1 MRWINSSS
9 GFFRWISS
17 ALFLISYRPF
27 HSPYSCISSSP
38 GSAERACGASPWQ
51 RWPPCWCPA
60 PLLGQWQRCCYWRLC
75 CQSSSTTNL
84 LEVVREEEKG
94 VQHAFNI
101 KMGKYSDR
109 CEAEGILF
117 SWRLWESLSSRRC
130 YIYTR
135 WDNDQERILKTI
147 FFTVKS
153 ILEWGSWWTQLPLG
167 WVQTGIFNF
176 FSSSSGTSRRGE
188 SPQYCST
195 TFPYY
200 SLLLSA
206 DTPCPSDYHFIS
218 CVPAEPRLVQGR
230 GRRELS

>member
-51 RWPPCWCPA
+51 RWLPCWCPA
-60 PLLGQWQRCCYWRLC
+60 PLLGQWQRCCSWRLC
-75 CQSSSTTNL
+75 CQSSSTTTCWKL
-84 LEVVREEEKG
+84 SGKKKRESNMPSISKWG
-94 VQHAFNI
+94 NTVIDA
-101 KMGKYSDR
+101 R
-109 CEAEGILF
+109 
-117 SWRLWESLSSRRC
+117 RRESCSLGGYESPWAPGGAIFIPGEIMTRRE
-130 YIYTR
+130 Y
-135 WDNDQERILKTI
+135 WKPF

-188 SPQYCST
+188 SPQYCFT
-195 TFPYY
+195 TLPYY

-206 DTPCPSDYHFIS
+206 DTSCPSDNHFIS

>member
-1 MRWINSSS
+1 MSKWIGQTDYNPYPKFESRSFSSCMLS
-9 GFFRWISS
+9 KTVIRHVNVKILKKCDFFVFFASRS
-17 ALFLISYRPF
+17 LT
-27 HSPYSCISSSP
+27 HSEPRS
-38 GSAERACGASPWQ
+38 
-51 RWPPCWCPA
+51 A
-60 PLLGQWQRCCYWRLC
+60 PL
-75 CQSSSTTNL
+75 
-84 LEVVREEEKG
+84 
-94 VQHAFNI
+94 
-101 KMGKYSDR
+101 
-109 CEAEGILF
+109 AEMPILF

>member
-1 MRWINSSS
+1 MLSDPRPVVICYYFHYLPGNWV
-9 GFFRWISS
+9 W
-17 ALFLISYRPF
+17 LQFLCAVKIWGDLPF
-27 HSPYSCISSSP
+27 NN
-38 GSAERACGASPWQ
+38 
-51 RWPPCWCPA
+51 
-60 PLLGQWQRCCYWRLC
+60 
-75 CQSSSTTNL
+75 NL
-84 LEVVREEEKG
+84 LEVVREKEKG

-117 SWRLWESLSSRRC
+117 SWLWESLSSRRC

-153 ILEWGSWWTQLPLG
+153 FLEWASWWSQLPLG
-167 WVQTGIFNF
+167 PNWHLQLLQLLFRYIEA
-176 FSSSSGTSRRGE
+176 GE
-188 SPQYCST
+188 SPKYCST

-218 CVPAEPRLVQGR
+218 CVPAEPRLVHGR
-230 GRRELS
+230 GRREVS

>member
-1 MRWINSSS
+1 MIPVTDIRARESFCFMRWSKSSW
-9 GFFRWISS
+9 GFFRWVSCS
-17 ALFLISYRPF
+17 LFFISYQPF
-27 HSPYSCISSSP
+27 HSPCSCISRSP

-60 PLLGQWQRCCYWRLC
+60 PLLGQWQRCCSWRLC
-75 CQSSSTTNL
+75 CQSSSTTTCWKL
-84 LEVVREEEKG
+84 SGKKKRESNMPSISKWG
-94 VQHAFNI
+94 NTVIDA
-101 KMGKYSDR
+101 R
-109 CEAEGILF
+109 
-117 SWRLWESLSSRRC
+117 RRESCSLGGYESP
-130 YIYTR
+130 
-135 WDNDQERILKTI
+135 WAPGGAI
-147 FFTVKS
+147 F
-153 ILEWGSWWTQLPLG
+153 IPEWGSWWTQLPLG

>member
-1 MRWINSSS
+1 MLPLTSLLSI
-9 GFFRWISS
+9 
-17 ALFLISYRPF
+17 LFNN
-27 HSPYSCISSSP
+27 
-38 GSAERACGASPWQ
+38 
-51 RWPPCWCPA
+51 
-60 PLLGQWQRCCYWRLC
+60 
-75 CQSSSTTNL
+75 NL

-101 KMGKYSDR
+101 QMGKYSDR

>member
-9 GFFRWISS
+9 GLFRWISS
-17 ALFLISYRPF
+17 ALFLIDHFILLTAAFLAALGPRKEPAGLL
-27 HSPYSCISSSP
+27 P
-38 GSAERACGASPWQ
+38 GSDDR
-51 RWPPCWCPA
+51 PA
-60 PLLGQWQRCCYWRLC
+60 DVLLPYLANGKDAALDSRRLC

-135 WDNDQERILKTI
+135 WDNDQEIILETI

-153 ILEWGSWWTQLPLG
+153 ILEWGSW
-167 WVQTGIFNF
+167 
-176 FSSSSGTSRRGE
+176 
-188 SPQYCST
+188 
-195 TFPYY
+195 
-200 SLLLSA
+200 
-206 DTPCPSDYHFIS
+206 
-218 CVPAEPRLVQGR
+218 
-230 GRRELS
+230 